1 MQSTQHVLISLDER
15 HATNILAGTK
25 QVELRRR
32 TIHVE
37 AGSTVWL
44 YVKKP
49 VGAVVGFAT
58 VGSTYSAA
66 PSTVWR
72 KYGSVSGLSKSEFMS
87 YFDGAAV
94 ASAIALSGARKLT
107 KPVTLDALRAAM
119 PGFHPPQFYCRLG
132 SDSSIKVRLSKEQ
145 LTHPEHHR
153 AVGSAVTL
161 PR

>member
-1 MQSTQHVLISLDER
+1 MQPIQHVLISLDKR

-32 TIHVE
+32 TMHVE
-37 AGSTVWL
+37 PGSTIWF

-58 VGSTYSAA
+58 VGTTFSAA

-87 YFDGAAV
+87 YFDGAVV
-94 ASAIALSGARKLT
+94 ASAMALSGSKKLK
-107 KPVTLDALRAAM
+107 KPVTLDALREAM
-119 PGFHPPQFYCRLG
+119 PGFHPPQFYCRLKT
-132 SDSSIKVRLSKEQ
+132 DLLIKLHLSMGQ
-145 LTHPEHHR
+145 
-153 AVGSAVTL
+153 
-161 PR
+161 